1 MINNYLLI
9 VEGEKTEP
17 ELFSRI
23 LESYGFHVEI
33 AKEKHDVNLPFEVSL
48 KNASKDKINVLIA
61 QFKQNRIHDF
71 MIKFNKSEEDLG
83 RYFNMEPNYFKAIF
97 LIFDVDHNERKD
109 LEECMNKFNDES
121 SGLLLISSP
130 CIEVLAD
137 DKFFLEDRCE
147 TYYHIKKDY
156 VSKINDCCNKNNKCN
171 ALEFIASNF
180 HSLALSFL
188 KKNRDDFDE
197 NNIMEHPYKVVEK
210 INELNIRKN
219 WKDENDERR
228 SELIYRYFTTVI
240 YVFIAYIHGLTSK
253 IDNYSLVYDFFNE
266 RSHEDK

>member
-33 AKEKHDVNLPFEVSL
+33 VKEKYDVNFPFEVNL
-48 KNASKDKINVLIA
+48 KNVSKDKINVLIV

-83 RYFNMEPNYFKAIF
+83 RYFNSEPNYFKAIF

-137 DKFFLEDRCE
+137 EMFNLENRCE
-147 TYYHIKKDY
+147 TYQHIKKDY
-156 VSKINDCCNKNNKCN
+156 VSKVNERCYKNNKCN
-171 ALEFIASNF
+171 SLDYIVSNF
-180 HSLALSFL
+180 HSLVLSFL

-197 NNIMEHPYKVVEK
+197 NNVMEHPWKVIQK
-210 INELNIRKN
+210 INELNERKN
-219 WKDENDERR
+219 WKDEEGKRR
-228 SELIYRYFTTVI
+228 SELIYRYFTTVV
-240 YVFIAYIHGLTSK
+240 YVFIAYIHGLTTEV
-253 IDNYSLVYDFFNE
+253 DNYCFVYDFFNKHSNKN
-266 RSHEDK
+266 R